1 MDTYILRIYR
11 RGAAASEAVHGTLE
25 RAGARERAAF
35 ASRDELWALLS
46 ASAPPDEAS
55 SQPPDTEKSNR

>member
-11 RGAAASEAVHGTLE
+11 RSAAVPEVMHGTLE

-46 ASAPPDEAS
+46 APAPPAS